1 MTETRGRPYNQS
13 AIAVKSRLLS
23 IYLLEIARLIRAKT
37 NFRLASQLEGAA
49 LGVMN
54 NIAESHGA
62 QSRADFI
69 SKLKIAHKELL
80 EIEALSIHFVGANGV
95 ENVGLET
102 MHELLDEVG
111 KLLSASISTAIRNR
125 NRNHH

>member
-1 MTETRGRPYNQS
+1 MGEHNKTLYNES
-13 AIAVKSRLLS
+13 AIAIKSRLLS
-23 IYLLEIARLIRAKT
+23 IYLLEVARLIRMKQDY
-37 NFRLASQLEGAA
+37 RLSSQVVGAA
-49 LGVMN
+49 LGIAN

-80 EIEALSIHFVGANGV
+80 EVETLSIHFTVKNGV
-95 ENVGLET
+95 CDLNLKTVYAL
-102 MHELLDEVG
+102 MDEVG

-125 NRNHH
+125 KSSK